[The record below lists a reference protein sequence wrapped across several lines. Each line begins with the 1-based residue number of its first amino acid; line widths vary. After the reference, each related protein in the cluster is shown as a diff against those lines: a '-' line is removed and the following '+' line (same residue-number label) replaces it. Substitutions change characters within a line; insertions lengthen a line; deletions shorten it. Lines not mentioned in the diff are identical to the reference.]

1 LKPET
6 KVREP
11 HERHGDK
18 YMLFIIEKYQ
28 EIHGVETFDL
38 DDVAEWAEKELKYI
52 VAPITPKQML
62 KRKLTRALKTER
74 IVDPQKREVRKW
86 LSVRHN
92 ENGHVWTEWAQ
103 MLNAD
108 PGHMRMSQQQHR
120 QYILDNCRQHKLVF
134 DSYNDNNKFGATLP
148 PNDYNFNPDLD
159 ELDLPTKYPLDK
171 PEE

>member
-18 YMLFIIEKYQ
+18 YMLFILEKYQ
-28 EIHGVETFDL
+28 EIHGVETFNL
-38 DDVAEWAEKELKYI
+38 DDVVEWAERELK
-52 VAPITPKQML
+52 VRFVPLEPRQML
-62 KRKLTRALKTER
+62 KRKLSRALRMER
-74 IVDPQKREVRKW
+74 FVDAQKREVRKW
-86 LSVRHN
+86 HSVRRN
-92 ENGHVWTEWAQ
+92 ENGRSWTEWATL
-103 MLNAD
+103 LNAD

-134 DSYNDNNKFGATLP
+134 DSYNENNRFGATLP
-148 PNDYNFNPDLD
+148 QNDYNFNRDL
-159 ELDLPTKYPLDK
+159 EEMDLPTKYPLEK